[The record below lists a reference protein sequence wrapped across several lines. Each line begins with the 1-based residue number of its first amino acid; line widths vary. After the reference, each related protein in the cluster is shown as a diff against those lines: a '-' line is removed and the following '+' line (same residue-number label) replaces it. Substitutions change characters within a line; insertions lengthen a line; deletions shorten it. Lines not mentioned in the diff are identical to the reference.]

1 MTNRLGD
8 LCDAAQTYMMA
19 LHEGD
24 TAQLGEIFL
33 PEAHLYASID
43 NEFRCMPIADYLELV
58 GSRESPASQGH
69 SLSGELISIDTSG
82 PASAVAKVAVAVPP
96 TRFVDLLSFLHVE
109 GRWRIITKVYHIA
122 D

>member
-1 MTNRLGD
+1 MSNRLED
-8 LCDAAQTYMMA
+8 LLDAVETYMTA

-24 TAQLGEIFL
+24 TAQLREIFL

-43 NEFRCMPIADYLELV
+43 DELRSLPIADYIDLV
-58 GSRESPASQGH
+58 GGRDSPASQGH
-69 SLSGELISIDTSG
+69 PSSGELIAIDTSG

-96 TRFVDLLSFLHVE
+96 TRFVDLLSFLRID
-109 GRWRIITKVYHIA
+109 GRWRIVTKVYHIA